1 MSIINEKMTTF
12 AEAYASSSNR
22 TIDGIQR
29 DEWVFNWFKA
39 LEKKIDDPSPSD
51 SDEELY
57 KRSSHWATCAC
68 GNMCDVIPRT
78 SGGQPVDDELEN
90 LGTLFNR
97 QVEDAIDKNVKGSED
112 PDFTGDRHSWRVA
125 RMIFER
131 IEIRSF
137 EILHKMGVITKAGVY
152 TKRWLKKIEEQA
164 AKTSKR
170 TKE

>member
-1 MSIINEKMTTF
+1 MSKINEKMTTF
-12 AEAYASSSNR
+12 AEAQASSSNR
-22 TIDGIQR
+22 KIDGIQR

-39 LEKKIDDPSPSD
+39 LEKKIADPSPSE

-78 SGGQPVDDELEN
+78 SGGQPIDNELEN
-90 LGTLFNR
+90 LGTLFME

-112 PDFTGDRHSWRVA
+112 PEFTGDRHSWKVA
-125 RMIFER
+125 RVILER

-152 TKRWLKKIEEQA
+152 TKRWLKNTQKQEG
-164 AKTSKR
+164 KK
-170 TKE
+170 